1 MKMKYG
7 IYFFTIDLLFITHD
21 KRGAKMKLGNISTV
35 RSGLVLSR
43 KKADAPSEYSY
54 WLLNLRSVKSEGYID
69 MEQVEIYNAVE
80 PLKSEYISRPGDI
93 IVRLSVPY
101 TAVLVD
107 ESTSGMVIS
116 SNFVIIRTN
125 SDYIL
130 PEYLFWLL
138 NTSKERHKIFEN
150 ATSNMLGAVKAKYFN
165 DYEITPIPL
174 SEQKRISELNILSQR
189 ESRLL
194 EKLAKEKRKYYSGL
208 IDKIQKEM
216 KRGK

>member
-1 MKMKYG
+1 
-7 IYFFTIDLLFITHD
+7 
-21 KRGAKMKLGNISTV
+21 MKLENIATV

-43 KKADAPSEYSY
+43 KKADISSKFGYR
-54 WLLNLRSVKSEGYID
+54 LLNLRSVNPEGYID
-69 MEQVEIYNAVE
+69 TEQVDIYNAIE
-80 PLKSEYISRPGDI
+80 PLKPEYISQIGDI
-93 IVRLSVPY
+93 IVRLTAPY
-101 TAVLVD
+101 TAVLID
-107 ESTSGMVIS
+107 ESTVGMVIS
-116 SNFVIIRTN
+116 SNFVIIRPD

-174 SEQKRISELNILSQR
+174 SDQKKIAELNILSRR

-194 EKLAKEKRKYYSGL
+194 KKLADEKRKYYSVL
-208 IDKIQKEM
+208 INKIQKDM